1 MPRMRTIKD
10 LILKIT
16 VSFLAI
22 SFVKLLTVSLSEN
35 ISSMYLHFQIE
46 FLCPSD

>member
-22 SFVKLLTVSLSEN
+22 SFVKLLTVSLSEK
-35 ISSMYLHFQIE
+35 Y
-46 FLCPSD
+46 FLYVFAFPNGVFMSK